1 MRYNPSNNPLAS
13 RASPRTSTQE
23 VGRNGTRPRPGRDRS
38 SGPIPNPLTPLPLRP
53 MNVPFEVTGG
63 PNNKAGPRCLPT
75 KCIPTT
81 HQALGGWRKTQ
92 PPTPETQ
99 ARGRASG
106 RQKKGGIL
114 DSSGAGLAD
123 GPPALPSLGPE
134 VNPATRRTDLSP
146 GRPSTHAT
154 TQMGRLG
161 SPYRR
166 PQAPIRA
173 PCIWTGVYSHVWGC
187 RRKPRTIPWSVRP
200 QGTTLSPGGCCPMGR
215 GTHPGRSFSC
225 GDNLCVTCA
234 RRYPARTRTGFS
246 RIASSSHMQKMFQNV
261 FRPEPRA
268 NLQAPLSMGGLAT
281 QRFHLGQINVVR
293 A

>member
-63 PNNKAGPRCLPT
+63 PNYKAGPRCLPT

-106 RQKKGGIL
+106 RQKKKILVRRKDCFAIHTIGGTLIRRHAAAIAS
-114 DSSGAGLAD
+114 DNFSVTNQRDGRDAVEVSS
-123 GPPALPSLGPE
+123 
-134 VNPATRRTDLSP
+134 
-146 GRPSTHAT
+146 RPSS
-154 TQMGRLG
+154 RG
-161 SPYRR
+161 S
-166 PQAPIRA
+166 ALA
-173 PCIWTGVYSHVWGC
+173 AGPCG
-187 RRKPRTIPWSVRP
+187 
-200 QGTTLSPGGCCPMGR
+200 
-215 GTHPGRSFSC
+215 
-225 GDNLCVTCA
+225 
-234 RRYPARTRTGFS
+234 
-246 RIASSSHMQKMFQNV
+246 
-261 FRPEPRA
+261 
-268 NLQAPLSMGGLAT
+268 
-281 QRFHLGQINVVR
+281 RFHALR
-293 A
+293 AVF